1 MNISQEN
8 FFEMPLMTF
17 LSLLSSSLP
26 AQAAIAEAAAL
37 LLPVWLFLFNS
48 ENTREVIKKKFLRL
62 PGPSALL
69 AFYDN
74 TFTLCE
80 YALLLTDGG
89 ILPIYSAVLRS
100 DAPFPNSSQ
109 ILLFGGCA
117 CFVSRYPNAAVSL
130 TVPPPHII
138 LTDDIRRRLLKSYAE
153 NDQLELQAEARGIP
167 CAFLR

>member
-1 MNISQEN
+1 
-8 FFEMPLMTF
+8 MPLMTF
-17 LSLLSSSLP
+17 SALLSSSLP
-26 AQAAIAEAAAL
+26 ARAAIAAAAAL
-37 LLPVWLFLFNS
+37 VLPVCFFSFHFRKYARRKLS
-48 ENTREVIKKKFLRL
+48 QKEVIKEEFLRL

-74 TFTLCE
+74 TFNLREC
-80 YALLLTDGG
+80 ASLLPDGG
-89 ILPIYSAVLRS
+89 TLPIHSAVLRS
-100 DAPFPNSSQ
+100 DASFPNSSQ

-117 CFVSRYPNAAVSL
+117 CFASCYPNAAVTL
-130 TVPPPHII
+130 TVPPPDII